1 MTIGRTVIRD
11 LPAGLPQGW
20 PVDVTFRYGTNGR
33 LAVEALVP
41 GTNHQSR
48 LELVRETGL
57 SNEGL
62 ARWKQP
68 IESAGGIDVF
78 ACVAKDLQETA
89 VLEMQPPSGNTDWGP
104 AAGAGVPP
112 LGGNAVTSPAKA
124 VTMDATAGANK
135 PDEPA
140 VPLISRKKQ
149 PRDRRIPLWLERLIG
164 HIITMIIFAF
174 VGYLMISHLRP
185 DVFPSLFGRDK
196 PTSEQKQPERS
207 P

>member
-1 MTIGRTVIRD
+1 M
-11 LPAGLPQGW
+11 PAGLPKGW
-20 PVDVTFRYGTNGR
+20 PVEVTFRYGTNGR
-33 LAVEALVP
+33 LAVEAHVP

-62 ARWKQP
+62 ARWKEP
-68 IESAGGIDVF
+68 IDSAGGIDVF

-104 AAGAGVPP
+104 AALVVPP
-112 LGGNAVTSPAKA
+112 LGGNPVSAPAKA
-124 VTMDATAGANK
+124 DTASASAEPSK

-149 PRDRRIPLWLERLIG
+149 PRERRIPLWLERLIG
-164 HIITMIIFAF
+164 HIITMILFAL
-174 VGYLMISHLRP
+174 VGYLIISHFRP
-185 DVFPSLFGRDK
+185 DLFPSVFGRGQQ
-196 PTSEQKQPERS
+196 PNEQKQPDGSR
-207 P
+207 